1 MVLTVLPLQS
11 VPEAPNDGGAVRAG
25 DWLPLGAADVMQDV
39 VAPLHGHLHP
49 GAPFGGVQ
57 RPGGGCQVFNVHVV
71 FPQQHQLHLQLS
83 PTLEGSAPLT
93 Q

>member
-1 MVLTVLPLQS
+1 MTAVPLQR
-11 VPEAPNDGGAVRAG
+11 VPKAADDGGAVRAG
-25 DWLPLGAADVMQDV
+25 DGLPLGAADVMQDV

-49 GAPFGGVQ
+49 GAPLGGVQ
-57 RPGGGCQVFNVHVV
+57 RPAGGCQVFNVHVV

-83 PTLEGSAPLT
+83 PTLQGCAPLT